1 MASSKNKK
9 LNVVNVSLSEKNLR
23 EYVEYFEKEVLNY
36 DPKVGEVG
44 ESWLELSNYLIKP
57 IQSLLTAN
65 DLICFVPYGLLHSLP
80 LHALELEGERYNEL
94 CGCSI
99 HQALH

>member
-1 MASSKNKK
+1 MK
-9 LNVVNVSLSEKNLR
+9 LR
-23 EYVEYFEKEVLNY
+23 EYVEDFEKEVYELR
-36 DPKVGEVG
+36 PQGLEIVG

-80 LHALELEGERYNEL
+80 LHALRTAKVN
-94 CGCSI
+94 
-99 HQALH
+99 A